1 MNNLPF
7 ARRRWLKVRI
17 AFLGLLLAGFAG
29 RVLLRAYSV
38 QIAEAPVI
46 REHVQRLQTRNVR
59 LSPKRGTI
67 YDRHGAELAVSV
79 DVDTVTANPRELRAA
94 GRDPLATA
102 QQLATVIRGLDVQ
115 TVARRLSED
124 RAFAFIKRHVTPQQ
138 AERIEAL
145 AIPGVRLEQEAR
157 RFYPNRELA
166 SHVLG
171 FANVDGQGIE
181 GIELFMEERLRGPER
196 EFEAVRDRRG
206 RVVYSDHLLDSTT
219 QRGQD
224 ITLTI
229 DKTIQH
235 IAERELALA
244 VQTFEARAGHVV
256 VMDPN
261 TGEILALANYPT
273 FDPNSPGRFDVSSR
287 RNRAVTDRFEPG
299 STVKPFTIAG
309 ALAAGTIR
317 ANQTFD
323 CGDGQM
329 VVDEENTIRDS
340 HHYQNLT
347 PAQIIAFSSNI
358 GTARIAATMGR
369 SGLYRAMRRFGFGEQ
384 TGLPLPGETGG
395 VLRHYRRWYEMDA
408 ATISFGQG
416 MSVTSVQ
423 MATAMSA
430 IANGGRLMRPTLIRR
445 VHDADGEL
453 VEDNLPQVRRQVI
466 PTATA
471 RLVADMMTA
480 VTGPGGTG
488 IEAAI
493 DGYLVAGKTGTA
505 QKADYVT
512 GGYAR
517 DQWLSSFV
525 GFVPAES
532 PRLVISVVIDE
543 PLIAHAGGIVAGPVF
558 RRVGEAALRHLGVP
572 PNGGG
577 QALAEHSARLQRA
590 RRDARIAAR
599 EAARAAREGRV
610 PEGVTEGAGALGN
623 DDGVSGDE
631 GVVAARDAYAG
642 TLPPVPAIAH
652 REPQEGEVLVPDVR
666 GMSARAALITLH
678 REGLMPRFEGSG
690 IVVAQVPAPGA
701 FGTAAAPV
709 RLVLQRPR
717 FDVDEAIEPEETGT
731 LASAPPAAEVAP
743 RRPL

>member
-1 MNNLPF
+1 MNNLPL

-102 QQLATVIRGLDVQ
+102 QQLASVIRGLDVDV
-115 TVARRLSED
+115 VARRLSED

-166 SHVLG
+166 AHVLG

-273 FDPNSPGRFDVSSR
+273 FDPNAPGRFDVTAR

-299 STVKPFTIAG
+299 STVKPFTVAG

-340 HHYQNLT
+340 HQYQNLT

-445 VHDADGEL
+445 VHDADGAL

-599 EAARAAREGRV
+599 EAARAAREGRAA
-610 PEGVTEGAGALGN
+610 EGVTAGDGALGD

-642 TLPPVPAIAH
+642 TLPPVPAIAQ

-690 IVVAQVPAPGA
+690 VVVAQEPAPGA

-717 FDVDEAIEPEETGT
+717 FDVDEAIEPEQTGT
-731 LASAPPAAEVAP
+731 LASAPPATDATS

>member
-1 MNNLPF
+1 MNNLPVE
-7 ARRRWLKVRI
+7 RRRWLKVRI
-17 AFLGLLLAGFAG
+17 ALLGLLLAGYAG

-79 DVDTVTANPRELRAA
+79 DVDSVTANPRELRAA

-102 QQLATVIRGLDVQ
+102 QQLASVIPGLDVE
-115 TVARRLSED
+115 TVTERLRGD

-138 AERIEAL
+138 GAAVERL

-166 SHVLG
+166 AHVLG
-171 FANVDGQGIE
+171 FANIDGEGIE
-181 GIELFMEERLRGPER
+181 GIELFMEDSLRGPER

-273 FDPNSPGRFDVSSR
+273 FDPNAPGRFDVGAR

-299 STVKPFTIAG
+299 STVKPFTVAG

-317 ANQTFD
+317 ANQVFD

-329 VVDEENTIRDS
+329 SVDEENTIRDS
-340 HHYQNLT
+340 HRYTSLT

-423 MATAMSA
+423 LATAMGA
-430 IANGGRLMRPTLIRR
+430 IANGGRLMRPTLVRR
-445 VHDADGEL
+445 VHDADGAL
-453 VEDNLPQVRRQVI
+453 VDDNLPQVRRQVI

-512 GGYAR
+512 GGYAE
-517 DQWLSSFV
+517 DQWLASFV

-558 RRVGEAALRHLGVP
+558 RRVGEATLRHLGVP

-577 QALAEHSARLQRA
+577 QALAEHAARLRQA
-590 RRDARIAAR
+590 RREARIAAR
-599 EAARAAREGRV
+599 EAARAARDGSAVGAEARSEG
-610 PEGVTEGAGALGN
+610 
-623 DDGVSGDE
+623 DDVDGEE
-631 GVVAARDAYAG
+631 GVVAARNAYAG
-642 TLPPVPAIAH
+642 TPQPGPAVTR
-652 REPQEGEVLVPDVR
+652 REPREDETLVPDVR

-678 REGLMPRFEGSG
+678 RAGLVPRFEGSG
-690 IVVAQVPAPGA
+690 VVMTQEPAPGA
-701 FGTAAAPV
+701 FGTLGAAV
-709 RLVLQRPR
+709 RVVMQRPR
-717 FDVDEAIEPEETGT
+717 FDVDEAIEGDDTGT
-731 LASAPPAAEVAP
+731 VASAQGVAGVPAGRTP
-743 RRPL
+743 